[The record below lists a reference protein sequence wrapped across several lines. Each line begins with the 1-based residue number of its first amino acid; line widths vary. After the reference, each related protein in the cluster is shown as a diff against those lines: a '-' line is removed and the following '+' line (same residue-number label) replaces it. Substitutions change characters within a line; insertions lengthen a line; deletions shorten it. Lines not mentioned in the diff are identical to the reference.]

1 MVRRVDRNEEGG
13 CNLVQKVFGFCAAS
27 IDITVRSLAENARD
41 EGGYSRWVLLDTLE
55 INGAD
60 H

>member
-27 IDITVRSLAENARD
+27 IDISVRSLAENAGRRRLQQM
-41 EGGYSRWVLLDTLE
+41 GVALHAAS
-55 INGAD
+55 
-60 H
+60 